1 MNVQVINCPNCGEKL
16 VYTKNDALFGD
27 NKFRCDKCNKTYIEN
42 LICYFYCKNHYFIEG
57 VRSFFNVYCQ

>member
-27 NKFRCDKCNKTYIEN
+27 NKFRCDKCNKTYIEKFN
-42 LICYFYCKNHYFIEG
+42 LLFFIDLIDAKPFISP
-57 VRSFFNVYCQ
+57 RKCL

>member
-27 NKFRCDKCNKTYIEN
+27 NKFRCDKCNKTYIEKFN
-42 LICYFYCKNHYFIEG
+42 MLFFYY
-57 VRSFFNVYCQ
+57 VYRKI